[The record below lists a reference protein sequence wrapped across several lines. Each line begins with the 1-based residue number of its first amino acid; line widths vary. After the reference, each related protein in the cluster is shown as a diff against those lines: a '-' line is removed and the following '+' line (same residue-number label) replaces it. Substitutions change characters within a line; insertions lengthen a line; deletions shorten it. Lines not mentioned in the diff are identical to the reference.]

1 MSWKMNWKANYSL
14 QAVRGDV
21 FGALTAAVV
30 ALPLSLAFGVASGL
44 GAIAGLYGAVAV
56 GFFAA
61 VFGGTKTMI
70 SGPSA
75 PLSVAMSVVVANH
88 AESLTEAL
96 TIAMLA
102 GLVQVV
108 LGLLKVGSFVAY
120 TPHPVI
126 SGFMTAVGVI
136 IILVQAIPFMG
147 SPVVLG
153 GPIDSVSA
161 LPDAL
166 SRLDPSAFVLA
177 VITIAVISTWPDRLK
192 KFLPPS
198 VAALI
203 VGTLLGVLWLRD
215 APTIGEVPTGLPDFA
230 MPEVSVQVL
239 TSALQP
245 ALTIA
250 LIGSINSL
258 LTALI
263 ADSMTRENHDPNREL
278 IGVGLGNVF
287 VSLFGGLIGAGAT
300 SVTVANVRAGGRS
313 RIAGVL
319 CATIILALLLGLGR
333 YVGSIPHA
341 VLAGILC
348 RIGFDIIDW
357 RYITRIRRIPREHYT
372 VMAMTLGLAVVFDLV
387 TAVVIGLIA
396 SAMAGARQSERLELG
411 SVISTPL
418 LDMTFLGASPAAGT
432 EPPEAP
438 EEPDSSAQ
446 GSDRSTNELDE
457 SDPLDAM
464 LNALDEPDPLD
475 NMLNALDDSDPLDAM
490 LNALDESDGI
500 DMFSARTGL
509 LRLRGSFTVA
519 SSKRLVTTIGHDIA
533 EHEVVIFDFSETVH
547 MDDSAALVVEQLI
560 DVAQEQ
566 NTECIVMGVQLMP
579 DTSLQAL
586 DVLREVPEDHMV
598 ETLDD
603 AREVARQLLARSP

>member
-1 MSWKMNWKANYSL
+1 MNWKANYSL

-161 LPDAL
+161 LPDTL
-166 SRLDPSAFVLA
+166 SRLDASAFVLA

-230 MPEVSVQVL
+230 MPEISVGVL

-418 LDMTFLGASPAAGT
+418 LDMTFLGSSPAAGT
-432 EPPEAP
+432 EPQAAP

-446 GSDRSTNELDE
+446 GSDRSTTEPDE

-464 LNALDEPDPLD
+464 LNALDESDPLD
-475 NMLNALDDSDPLDAM
+475 NMLNALDESDPLDAM

-509 LRLRGSFTVA
+509 LKLRGSFTVA

-586 DVLREVPEDHMV
+586 DVLRKVPEDHMV

-603 AREVARQLLARSP
+603 AREVARQLLAPSP